1 MFVDDPKTNGT
12 EVIDLVDTTPE
23 KKPPLTPKEKA
34 EEIAPRRSTRN
45 LNKSKSYVESDKEDT
60 PPPKPQ
66 QQPATSTAPPAVQ
79 EEESEES
86 DIEEVMPQDPLGE

>member
-23 KKPPLTPKEKA
+23 KKPPPLTPKEKV
-34 EEIAPRRSTRN
+34 EDIAPRRSTRN

-60 PPPKPQ
+60 PPPPPP
-66 QQPATSTAPPAVQ
+66 PATSTAPPADQ
-79 EEESEES
+79 EDVSEES